1 MQGSERRICRPRR
14 AEITLSSRKTVDRFT
29 TVFHFTVGNSFE
41 NLTPAADKI
50 FNSAIAMISI
60 K

>member
-14 AEITLSSRKTVDRFT
+14 AEIALSSRKTVYRFT
-29 TVFHFTVGNSFE
+29 TVFIFTVGNPAE
-41 NLTPAADKI
+41 NLTHSSHKI
-50 FNSAIAMISI
+50 CNSACTMISI

>member
-29 TVFHFTVGNSFE
+29 TVFIFTVGILGK
-41 NLTPAADKI
+41 NLTLSSDKI
-50 FNSAIAMISI
+50 LNSAAAMISI

>member
-14 AEITLSSRKTVDRFT
+14 AEITLSSRKTVYRFT
-29 TVFHFTVGNSFE
+29 TVFIFTVGNPAE
-41 NLTPAADKI
+41 NLTLAAHKI
-50 FNSAIAMISI
+50 CNSTDAMISI